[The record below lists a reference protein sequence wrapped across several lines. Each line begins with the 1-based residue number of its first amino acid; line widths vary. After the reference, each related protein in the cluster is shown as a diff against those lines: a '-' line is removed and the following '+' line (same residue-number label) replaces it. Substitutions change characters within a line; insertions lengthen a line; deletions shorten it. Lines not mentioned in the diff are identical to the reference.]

1 MILSCPTCATR
12 YRHEALPVG
21 SPARC
26 GQCDRVFPVPPSRSY
41 FVEAVAPAGRRLV
54 AAAAGGISVARPLAV
69 ERPAAPAPVLPRR
82 MPIPA
87 AHDTVAAGDEA
98 SLDPLGLRLSGTDR
112 DLAPGGFAS
121 HEPLERRNPPAEP
134 RHAPASARVSVAT
147 AVLVGTAAGAFA
159 GVVLQLVLGGPWR
172 AWLTAGATCGVLA
185 AWGWRRWTS
194 ARS

>member
-1 MILSCPTCATR
+1 VILSCPTCATR

-41 FVEAVAPAGRRLV
+41 FVEAVAPAGHRLV
-54 AAAAGGISVARPLAV
+54 AAAAGGVSLAHPLAV

-82 MPIPA
+82 VPLPA
-87 AHDTVAAGDEA
+87 PNDTVARDEA

-112 DLAPGGFAS
+112 DLVQGGFAS
-121 HEPLERRNPPAEP
+121 HGPVERRNPPAEP
-134 RHAPASARVSVAT
+134 RPASANALVSVAT
-147 AVLVGTAAGAFA
+147 AILVGAAAGAFA
-159 GVVLQLVLGGPWR
+159 GIVLQLVLGGPWR